1 MRAPPQTDSSFCSS
15 AYVVSSRFQL
25 LFPSQWQTKRIQNCL
40 SFQSLTCIHA
50 LHIRLEFAP
59 RIITIPAPSRQSH
72 EPLIHSHSITAR
84 PPLQFPTQPFI
95 GKFWAHH
102 RHSATVRQPN
112 TPFLHFL
119 HITRLHFFFFTQII
133 LNFDLY
139 ILARIYKQ
147 TSLILTRKGNYIM
160 ADQPQVLLFG
170 SFSEDEVISWLNK
183 PSENAKDPVKSK
195 PLDLNSLKISSEI
208 SFGSFNDESYKNIDP
223 SNGLSNLNTTDICKN
238 GKASHT
244 GPINNLKPE
253 ALIHP
258 KQNGTPYR
266 NGNIDLKPV
275 DNSNSVAH
283 NKIQTLVSVKE
294 EKANSPIDG
303 NHEIDLKT
311 CLLPRGLINL
321 GNMCF
326 LNATLQALL
335 SCSPVVELL
344 HSIRTRIVDKNGY
357 PTLAAFGDFIFEFKM
372 PAGSS
377 KDMNHMQTGRPFS
390 PAMFE
395 VVLKN
400 FTPDIPNSIS
410 GRPRQEDAQE
420 FLSFIMH
427 QMHDELLKL
436 EGQVSNANGNGSSLV
451 SSVEDDDWETVGPK
465 NKSAV
470 TRTQDFAP
478 SEVRAIFG
486 GQLRS
491 VVKARGNKPSAT
503 VQPFFLLHLDISHDG
518 VTNIEDA
525 LRLFSMPETLDEYR
539 TTSGKAGVVTA
550 RKSVNLKTLPKIMVL
565 HLKRFGYGTNG
576 STKLHK
582 PVRFPLELLLS
593 RDLLVSSATEGRKY
607 TLISSITHHGREASK
622 GHYTADACYPNQ
634 QWFRFD
640 DASVTAIST
649 NKVLHDQA
657 YILFYKRL

>member
-1 MRAPPQTDSSFCSS
+1 MS
-15 AYVVSSRFQL
+15 
-25 LFPSQWQTKRIQNCL
+25 
-40 SFQSLTCIHA
+40 
-50 LHIRLEFAP
+50 
-59 RIITIPAPSRQSH
+59 
-72 EPLIHSHSITAR
+72 
-84 PPLQFPTQPFI
+84 
-95 GKFWAHH
+95 
-102 RHSATVRQPN
+102 
-112 TPFLHFL
+112 
-119 HITRLHFFFFTQII
+119 
-133 LNFDLY
+133 
-139 ILARIYKQ
+139 
-147 TSLILTRKGNYIM
+147 
-160 ADQPQVLLFG
+160 DQPQVLLFG

-183 PSENAKDPVKSK
+183 PSENAKKPAKSK
-195 PLDLNSLKISSEI
+195 PLDLNSLKISSDI
-208 SFGSFNDESYKNIDP
+208 SFGSFNGESHKSTNA
-223 SNGLSNLNTTDICKN
+223 SKGSSNLNPTGICKN
-238 GKASHT
+238 GKVSPSE
-244 GPINNLKPE
+244 PIKNLKPE

-258 KQNGTPYR
+258 KQNGAPHH
-266 NGNIDLKPV
+266 NGNMALKTV
-275 DNSNSVAH
+275 HNINSVVH
-283 NKIQTLVSVKE
+283 TKVETLGSVKE
-294 EKANSPIDG
+294 EKSNEPI
-303 NHEIDLKT
+303 ET
-311 CLLPRGLINL
+311 CLLPRGLINS

-335 SCSPVVELL
+335 SCSPVVQLL
-344 HSIRTRIVDKNGY
+344 QGIRARIAQKTGY
-357 PTLAAFGDFIFEFKM
+357 PTLAAFGEFISEFKM
-372 PAGSS
+372 PAGASS
-377 KDMNHMQTGRPFS
+377 KDTMQTGRPFS

-400 FTPDIPNSIS
+400 FTPDVPNSIS

-420 FLSFIMH
+420 FLSFVMH

-436 EGQVSNANGNGSSLV
+436 EGQASNANGNGSSLV

-470 TRTQDFAP
+470 TRTQNFAP

-491 VVKARGNKPSAT
+491 VVRARGNKDSAT

-518 VTNIEDA
+518 VANIEDA
-525 LRLFSMPETLDEYR
+525 LRLYSMPETLDEYR

-550 RKSVNLKTLPKIMVL
+550 RKSVNLQTLPKIMIL

-593 RDLLVSSATEGRKY
+593 RDLLVSTATKDRKY
-607 TLISSITHHGREASK
+607 TLIASVTHHGREASK